1 MKVRIERDTVKAT
14 RMFFKSTIEMI
25 EKWSI
30 TEETL
35 KRATLRFVE
44 AGNQPTD
51 AIP

>member
-1 MKVRIERDTVKAT
+1 MC
-14 RMFFKSTIEMI
+14 FKFTIEMV
-25 EKWSI
+25 EKWSRKWST

-51 AIP
+51 AVP